1 MARPE
6 KFIITSA
13 RYISVAMSY
22 LLRQDMKLFFT
33 NSVSSS
39 DFAYS
44 ATVKPRP
51 STRLYWH
58 EIVLLLG
65 NRFYLLTN
73 LLTYLLT
80 YLPTYLP
87 T

>member
-44 ATVKPRP
+44 ATIKPRP
-51 STRLYWH
+51 
-58 EIVLLLG
+58 
-65 NRFYLLTN
+65 
-73 LLTYLLT
+73 
-80 YLPTYLP
+80 
-87 T
+87 